1 MVGAPGSRFEPSR
14 LRRQAGRAALGAV
27 VVLLV
32 ASCGVLGGDDSYPDV
47 AAANQAAPAARRFA
61 DTEAL
66 LAALDEGGL
75 ACRPGP
81 VEQGEPPGPGED
93 PRPDVAFA
101 NQECKLA
108 DQGNDIVTAWVF
120 ADRTEAD
127 DFIAAFVGG
136 IETTGGFDLILRGAN
151 WMLTSSEL
159 DDEGFVTGTGY
170 DALTEAQTIIGGRLD
185 ELDAA

>member
-1 MVGAPGSRFEPSR
+1 MVRSSGSGWASSR
-14 LRRQAGRAALGAV
+14 LRRRAGRAALGAV
-27 VVLLV
+27 GVLLV
-32 ASCGVLGGDDSYPDV
+32 AGCGVLGGDDGYPDV
-47 AAANQAAPAARRFA
+47 AAANQAAPAAQRFA

-93 PRPDVAFA
+93 PRPDVAYA
-101 NQECKLA
+101 TQECTLA
-108 DQGNDIVTAWVF
+108 DQGEDIVTAWVF

-127 DFIAAFVGG
+127 AHIDAFIGG
-136 IETTGGFDLILRGAN
+136 IETYGGFDLILRGAN

-159 DDEGFVTGTGY
+159 DDEGYVTGTGY
-170 DALTEAQTIIGGRLD
+170 GALTEAQTIIGGRLD